1 MANTHWSLSAGTVKV
16 FGVNALACLPLIG
29 WVIRPTEPLMLIIFF
44 ITLIFF
50 IVVENY
56 LKLKVVYVLAALRYT
71 LMGTVR
77 SPKSNKFD
85 F

>member
-1 MANTHWSLSAGTVKV
+1 MANAHWSQSSGTVKV
-16 FGVNALACLPLIG
+16 FGVNALVCIPLLCWI
-29 WVIRPTEPLMLIIFF
+29 IRPSALWVLAVFF
-44 ITLIFF
+44 ITMLFF
-50 IVVENY
+50 IVVENMMKIRLCY
-56 LKLKVVYVLAALRYT
+56 VYPGLRYS